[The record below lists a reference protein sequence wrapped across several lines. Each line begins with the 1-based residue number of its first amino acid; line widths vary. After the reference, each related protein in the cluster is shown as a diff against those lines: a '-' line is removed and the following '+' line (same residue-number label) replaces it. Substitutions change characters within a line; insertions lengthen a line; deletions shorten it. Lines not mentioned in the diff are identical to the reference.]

1 MMTPEQKFA
10 RWVRVSI
17 AAFLAIFA
25 WFIVADIWIPL
36 TPDSTVM
43 RVVTPVSSRVSG
55 YVSQVYVHNNSQVK
69 KGDLL
74 YELDPTPFINKV
86 QAAQIALEQ
95 AKLSNQQLDAQIA
108 AARANLRTAQYT
120 ARNDK
125 VTFDRYQRLST
136 MQNVSQADL
145 DKVRTTWQTSEQ
157 SVSALNA
164 SIQNLLI
171 QRGERD
177 DSRNVTLQ
185 KYRNALEEAQ
195 LNLGWS
201 KVYAETDGMVSNL
214 QLNPGLYATAAT
226 PLLALV
232 SNHTDIVADFREK
245 SLRHTGVN
253 TDAAVVRCA
262 AGQSLSGARHQQR
275 CRDFSRPGRGQRPA
289 VAAGAVHPLGARCP
303 AHADSRRPDEPLD
316 KPLPTGARATVQLYN
331 SDGPFARTFAGLQI
345 HLVSCCTMSINTLAR
360 VFTPHGNI
368 VYTANDFRQTLRI
381 AVAGMI
387 ALSISTFYDVQYG
400 VFLWS
405 IR

>member
-17 AAFLAIFA
+17 AAFLGIFA

-55 YVSQVYVHNNSQVK
+55 YVSHVYVHNNSQVK

-86 QAAQIALEQ
+86 EAAQIALEQ

-125 VTFDRYQRLST
+125 VTLDRYQRLST
-136 MQNVSQADL
+136 MQNVSQSDL

-164 SIQNLLI
+164 
-171 QRGERD
+171 
-177 DSRNVTLQ
+177 
-185 KYRNALEEAQ
+185 Q
-195 LNLGWS
+195 LNLAWT
-201 KVYAETDGMVSNL
+201 KVRAETDGMVSNL
-214 QLNPGLYATAAT
+214 QLNPGIYATAAT
-226 PLLALV
+226 AVLALV
-232 SNHTDIVADFREK
+232 NNNTDIVADFREK
-245 SLRHTGVN
+245 SLRHTAVN
-253 TDAAVVRCA
+253 TDAAVVFDA
-262 AGQSLSGARHQQR
+262 LPGQVFPAHVTSSDAGILAGQEAVNGQLSQPEQSTRWVRDAQR
-275 CRDFSRPGRGQRPA
+275 MRIH
-289 VAAGAVHPLGARCP
+289 VAL
-303 AHADSRRPDEPLD
+303 DQPLD

-331 SDGPFARTFAGLQI
+331 SEGPFARTFAGLQI
-345 HLVSCCTMSINTLAR
+345 HLVSWL
-360 VFTPHGNI
+360 HY
-368 VYTANDFRQTLRI
+368 VY
-381 AVAGMI
+381 
-387 ALSISTFYDVQYG
+387 
-400 VFLWS
+400 
-405 IR
+405 